1 MATMVKQS
9 KIVCYHDELQAA
21 LTAALKV
28 ADKKTYGSIQFRAY
42 PNDQELMICALNAVS
57 TFVGIVPTEMCD
69 IVAPRD
75 STFEVPLSEAS
86 ILAKFPIKTPPGND
100 EVAKSGLLITERYVQ
115 VTDETGL
122 GIGIRHARVRRN
134 SDIELPGNP
143 LRTIESA
150 RNATAAAGQL
160 FPNQLDLIGKVGTS
174 MHQKAWI
181 RMLESPEGI
190 LSRVHLSGELF
201 DLTVTEGAMPA
212 EKSDESTEPTPQSQ
226 SLSFDDPQSDE
237 SSVTSIRVVK
247 SKPPK
252 AL

>member
-1 MATMVKQS
+1 MATMIKQS

-28 ADKKTYGSIQFRAY
+28 ADKKAYGAIQFRAY
-42 PNDQELMICALNAVS
+42 PDDQELMICALNSVA
-57 TFVGIVPTEMCD
+57 TFVGVVPTEMCD
-69 IVAPRD
+69 LVAPRD

-86 ILAKFPIKTPPGND
+86 ILARFPIKTPPGNED
-100 EVAKSGLLITERYVQ
+100 VPKSGLLVTESYVQ

-143 LRTIESA
+143 LRTVTTA
-150 RNATAAAGQL
+150 RTAALAEGQL
-160 FPNQLDLIGKVGTS
+160 YPDQLDLIGKVGTA
-174 MHQKAWI
+174 MHQKAWLRVI
-181 RMLESPEGI
+181 ESPEGV

-201 DLTVTEGAMPA
+201 DLTVTEGASASEKDEGSPA
-212 EKSDESTEPTPQSQ
+212 TAEAE
-226 SLSFDDPQSDE
+226 SLSFDDPKTED
-237 SSVTSIRVVK
+237 SSVTTIRVVA